1 MQPEALHW
9 SIDNCTVGR
18 AMDILGERWT
28 VVVLRE
34 IMSGLHR
41 FEDMR
46 VRTQIP
52 RQVLA
57 NRLATLVAAGVVR
70 REPYREP
77 GARQRHEYRPTQMG
91 LDLWPVFVALLGW
104 GNRYLADPSGSP
116 LAAVHRGCGAEVAYT
131 LSCASGHRISDS
143 RDVLPAPGPGARRRT
158 FPVSQ
163 LCETAT
169 RNVRSASVSGDAPR
183 GAQGR

>member
-1 MQPEALHW
+1 MQPESLHW

-34 IMSGLHR
+34 IMSGIHR
-41 FEDMR
+41 FDDMR
-46 VRTQIP
+46 VRTSIP
-52 RQVLA
+52 RQVLT
-57 NRLATLVAAGVVR
+57 NRLATLVEAGVIR
-70 REPYREP
+70 RVPYQEP
-77 GARQRHEYRPTQMG
+77 GARQRHEYRPTPMG
-91 LDLWPVFVALLGW
+91 LDLWPIFVALLGW
-104 GNRYLADPSGSP
+104 GNRYLADPEGAP
-116 LAAVHRGCGAEVAYT
+116 LAVVHRGCGAEVGSVLACT
-131 LSCASGHRISDS
+131 AGHPVTAS
-143 RDVLPAPGPGARRRT
+143 RDVLPAPGPGAHRRT

-183 GAQGR
+183 GAEGR